1 MSESLNATKKRMTG
15 KRSNRNF
22 MRAALSHSSQ
32 GPAVKIGAPGACRA
46 LALVE
51 LERGGVDAIALPG
64 RLGPVVEDVPE
75 VRIAPRAVHLG
86 PAHEEARVL
95 LGLDRL
101 RRGRLE
107 VRRPAGAG
115 VELVIRAEERLTTA
129 DAVVCAA
136 IVVVPV
142 HAAECALRAVLACH
156 LELVVGEMLAP
167 LLVGLA
173 DLFDGLRGV
182 GHSIS

>member
-1 MSESLNATKKRMTG
+1 MP
-15 KRSNRNF
+15 RST
-22 MRAALSHSSQ
+22 
-32 GPAVKIGAPGACRA
+32 
-46 LALVE
+46 LVE
-51 LERGGVDAIALPG
+51 LERRGVDAVALPG
-64 RLGPVVEDVPE
+64 RLRAVVEDVPE
-75 VRIAPRAVHLG
+75 VRVAPRAVHLG

-129 DAVVCAA
+129 HAAVRAA

-142 HAAECALRAVLACH
+142 HAAECALGTVRAYH
-156 LELVVGEMLAP
+156 LELVVSKLLAP

-173 DLFDGLRGV
+173 DLLDGLRGV
-182 GHSIS
+182 EHSVS